1 MIMKRLFV
9 CLVALMILLAGCVA
23 PGAET
28 PTTAPTTVPSQPT
41 QGSEP
46 TDPTEP
52 TEPADPF
59 DPWQPTIN
67 CEGHDSDPYENVD
80 TTAFYASYTTACC
93 YVDACYRTQHYLMSG
108 SLEVPGR

>member
-52 TEPADPF
+52 IESTETTESILPSPPF
-59 DPWQPTIN
+59 LQSV
-67 CEGHDSDPYENVD
+67 CVEGVII
-80 TTAFYASYTTACC
+80 TVTARGCASA
-93 YVDACYRTQHYLMSG
+93 
-108 SLEVPGR
+108 